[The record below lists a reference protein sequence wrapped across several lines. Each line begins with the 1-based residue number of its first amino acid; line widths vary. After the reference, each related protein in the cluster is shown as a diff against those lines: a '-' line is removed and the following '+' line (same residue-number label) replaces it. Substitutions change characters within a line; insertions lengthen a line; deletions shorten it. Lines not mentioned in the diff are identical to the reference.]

1 MSDGVIHTA
10 FIRDFSDWAGNCEKD
25 RRAIDAMGTALVGSD
40 RPLVI
45 TSGAAL
51 LTPRRRRNG
60 KEASHGP
67 YWHRR
72 PDGESR
78 DDART

>member
-10 FIRDFSDWAGNCEKD
+10 FIHDFSAWAGNCEKD

-60 KEASHGP
+60 KGGQPWTILASTT
-67 YWHRR
+67 RR
-72 PDGESR
+72 GEP
-78 DDART
+78 